1 MNFVN
6 LSTSAL
12 GRATVSTSER
22 VDMGPTFL
30 SILVSEVEGELE
42 ETIYEHWQ
50 GSLFKIGL

>member
-1 MNFVN
+1 MNFFN